1 MPAQKE
7 DTDANPGGPLHSG
20 VNPRLN
26 VAVGTWAESIC
37 LSIVYQWRIYIQYQP
52 LLLGSIS
59 LLGACRSRIPT
70 RLNAAKLIT
79 APPQDDV
86 QWSGRGFGSHFK
98 SRAASAFQ
106 AQEHESFS
114 PSQAVRLFTQS
125 VPASAITRHQPWI
138 RGRIHAHVRGIDGR
152 KYSRLQT

>member
-1 MPAQKE
+1 MLAQKE

-37 LSIVYQWRIYIQYQP
+37 LSIVYQWRIYIQYQL

-70 RLNAAKLIT
+70 RLNAANLIT
-79 APPQDDV
+79 LPPQDDV

-106 AQEHESFS
+106 AQELESLS
-114 PSQAVRLFTQS
+114 SSQAVRLFTKS
-125 VPASAITRHQPWI
+125 VPASAITRHQPRI
-138 RGRIHAHVRGIDGR
+138 RRRIHAHIRGIHGR
-152 KYSRLQT
+152 RYSRL